1 MVLQSLRF
9 RNPARARLPRCCCH
23 RRPLPL
29 PHSLQRR
36 PQRHTLWGWGPRGRG
51 FASSSDEP
59 PRGGAAARW
68 QRYTDPASGN
78 DYYYNVATKAT
89 QWERPPELGE
99 PQPDEGPRD
108 FTARKVPSS
117 PLERV
122 MGFAGLGLNLAA
134 GVGMEVARRATGGGD
149 GGSALLTPRNSDV
162 LAAELCRM
170 RGAALKL
177 GQMLSLQD
185 ESFLPPPL
193 AEALKRVR
201 THADVM
207 PTSQLERVMAE
218 NFGDGWREKFAHFG
232 EQPAAAASIGQ
243 VHQAALHDGRA
254 VAVKV
259 QYPGVGRSIGS
270 DLSNLEALLSVLR
283 VAPPGLYLDTIID
296 VAREELAEEC
306 DYTREAAQ
314 QRAFRELLADDPAF
328 VVPAVVEELSTGAVL
343 TSDWVSGV
351 PIDDASVLALPQER
365 RDAIASALL
374 RLCLR
379 EVFEFRLVQTDPNWS
394 NFLYDHERQ
403 KFVLLDFGA
412 TRPLS
417 KEFSDE
423 YLRLVWAAANAD
435 REALLDA
442 SHALGFLTGAESA
455 TMVDAHVEAG
465 FIAGEPFRTA
475 RPFDFAAE
483 AGGPGGMTERMAAPA
498 KVFATERLTPPPREI
513 YALHRK
519 LSGAISTCTKLG
531 VRIECRGVLQEM
543 WEASELA

>member
-59 PRGGAAARW
+59 PRGDAAARW

-207 PTSQLERVMAE
+207 PTSQLERVMVE

-259 QYPGVGRSIGS
+259 QYPGVGRSIG
-270 DLSNLEALLSVLR
+270 
-283 VAPPGLYLDTIID
+283 
-296 VAREELAEEC
+296 
-306 DYTREAAQ
+306 
-314 QRAFRELLADDPAF
+314 
-328 VVPAVVEELSTGAVL
+328 
-343 TSDWVSGV
+343 
-351 PIDDASVLALPQER
+351 
-365 RDAIASALL
+365 
-374 RLCLR
+374 
-379 EVFEFRLVQTDPNWS
+379 
-394 NFLYDHERQ
+394 
-403 KFVLLDFGA
+403 
-412 TRPLS
+412 
-417 KEFSDE
+417 
-423 YLRLVWAAANAD
+423 
-435 REALLDA
+435 
-442 SHALGFLTGAESA
+442 
-455 TMVDAHVEAG
+455 
-465 FIAGEPFRTA
+465 
-475 RPFDFAAE
+475 
-483 AGGPGGMTERMAAPA
+483 
-498 KVFATERLTPPPREI
+498 
-513 YALHRK
+513 
-519 LSGAISTCTKLG
+519 
-531 VRIECRGVLQEM
+531 
-543 WEASELA
+543 